1 MIITPELTNRLF
13 QYPVNIIWDQLNV
26 YHCFVH
32 FVYINIFIYTSDS
45 RVIVLNA
52 IQDIEIVFIHK
63 YE

>member
-1 MIITPELTNRLF
+1 MIITPELTN
-13 QYPVNIIWDQLNV
+13 LNV

-32 FVYINIFIYTSDS
+32 FDYINIFIYTSDS